1 MAKYI
6 TRRLI
11 NLFPVLFGVLL
22 LTFLIM
28 QLAPG
33 DPALIYWRQR
43 GGNQAPTAENLER
56 IREEYGLNDPMI
68 VQFSRWLVRTVQLDF
83 GESVVYARP
92 VVQLVYERLPFTVLL
107 SLSAIGFAVAVSIP
121 LGLLSALWQDTLFDN
136 FIRVLAVGGAAFPS
150 FWLALLLIFF
160 VSYKLN
166 LLPIMGTGS
175 IKHLILPTLSLGL
188 GIAAPLTRLVRASM
202 IEVLG
207 QTFITTAYSKGLRK
221 STVIRR
227 HALRNVLIPLLT
239 VAGMQLAFLLG
250 GTVIVESIFSWP
262 GMGNL
267 VLQGIMN
274 RDYVIIRAFVVIM
287 GVISLLAN
295 LIVDILYVIVDPRI
309 RFGD

>member
-1 MAKYI
+1 MTRYI
-6 TRRLI
+6 IRRLM

-22 LTFLIM
+22 LAFLIM

-33 DPALIYWRQR
+33 DPALIYWRQQ
-43 GGNQAPTAENLER
+43 GGNQVPSEEDLER
-56 IREEYGLNDPMI
+56 IREKHGLNDPMV
-68 VQFSRWLVRTVQLDF
+68 VQFSRWLVKTVQLDF
-83 GESVVYARP
+83 GESVAYARP
-92 VVQLVYERLPFTVLL
+92 VVQLVSERLPYTALL
-107 SLSAIGFAVAVSIP
+107 SLTAIGFAVVTSIP
-121 LGLLSALWQDTLFDN
+121 LGLFSAIWQDSIFDN
-136 FIRVLAVGGAAFPS
+136 CIRILATGGAAFPS
-150 FWLALLLIFF
+150 FLLALLLIYFI
-160 VSYKLN
+160 SYRLN
-166 LLPIMGTGS
+166 LLPTMGTGTP
-175 IKHLILPTLSLGL
+175 KHLILPTLSLGL
-188 GIAAPLTRLVRASM
+188 GMAAPLTRLVRASM

-221 STVIRR
+221 GTVIRR

-287 GVISLLAN
+287 GTISVLAN

-309 RFGD
+309 RLGG